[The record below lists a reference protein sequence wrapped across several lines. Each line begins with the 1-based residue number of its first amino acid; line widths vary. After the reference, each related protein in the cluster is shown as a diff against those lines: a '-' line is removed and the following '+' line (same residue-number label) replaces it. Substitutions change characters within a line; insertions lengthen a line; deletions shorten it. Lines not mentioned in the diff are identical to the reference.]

1 MRLRQQHMQ
10 QQIPS
15 EFKAELKQA
24 LAEWVRSLP
33 PNEANASVIRL
44 VGVSYSQLHIL
55 QEVEK
60 ETPFGIEYLTGL
72 LTVHRRMAEK
82 KRASAVIRLT
92 VQRVNVHR
100 TATIY

>member
-1 MRLRQQHMQ
+1 MQ

-44 VGVSYSQLHIL
+44 VGVSYSPLQIL

-72 LTVHRRMAEK
+72 VTLHRGMAEK
-82 KRASAVIRLT
+82 KRGGSVISLIMQSVKVYRK
-92 VQRVNVHR
+92 
-100 TATIY
+100 AII